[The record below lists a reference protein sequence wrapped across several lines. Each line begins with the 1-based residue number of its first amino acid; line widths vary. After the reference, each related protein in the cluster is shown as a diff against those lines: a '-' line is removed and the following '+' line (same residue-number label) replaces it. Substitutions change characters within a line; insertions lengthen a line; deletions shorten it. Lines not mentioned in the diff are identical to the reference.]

1 MISSDV
7 KTTFPELVVTS
18 NNLVDVIKFIN
29 DKNIV
34 ALHTSRACRIFH
46 AISFEKPESEA
57 SLKDVRVVYL
67 DCNSHE
73 GLLGE
78 GEWEW
83 YIKDA
88 IKNVTELDDSPLRK
102 IIIAQRAVPNKEY
115 LSLGY

>member
-1 MISSDV
+1 MSLSVDT
-7 KTTFPELVVTS
+7 KFAPLTFTK

-34 ALHTSRACRIFH
+34 ALHTTNACRVFH
-46 AISFEKPESEA
+46 AISFKKPESAAE
-57 SLKDVRVVYL
+57 SLKNVRVIYL

-73 GLLGE
+73 GLLGP

-88 IKNVTELDDSPLRK
+88 IKNVKELGKCELRNV
-102 IIIAQRAVPNKEY
+102 IIEQSEVPNKKY
-115 LSLGY
+115 VSLGY